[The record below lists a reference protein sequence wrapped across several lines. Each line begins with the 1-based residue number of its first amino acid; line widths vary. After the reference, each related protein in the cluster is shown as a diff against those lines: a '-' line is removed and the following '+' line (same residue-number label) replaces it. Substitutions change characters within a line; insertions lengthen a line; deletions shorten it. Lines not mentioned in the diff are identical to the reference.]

1 MYSEKVLSHLNELKY
16 LSAIK
21 NSNVSIVSKKNAFAD
36 TVKFFAQINKNNVIQ
51 KISYKATGCTHFL
64 VYCDYFCSLVEGLT
78 ITKALKI
85 NINDLE
91 NLSKLNESKVHVVD
105 IILNTFALL
114 IKKYQKGVQKG
125 EIIPADIIEKE
136 DSGISTKIISESKK
150 LSEIT
155 KEIKAKNKTVASLN
169 EIDSAEKIT
178 KDNVKQTKVSPN
190 HNANQTSN
198 IMALKSMID
207 SSKSNNSHDTQET
220 LINTDDSI
228 YKLSTM
234 IDNIGKQDDNTTNNI
249 HDDENTQ
256 KLKSLTNSLDNIKH
270 KQENEKTKKKDDS
283 KQNKVKKS
291 KFELQDEKLA
301 KRKEE
306 KLNNTEEKKK
316 KGLFSW
322 FKSN

>member
-36 TVKFFAQINKNNVIQ
+36 TVKFFAQINKDNVIQ

-78 ITKALKI
+78 IKKALKI

-91 NLSKLNESKVHVVD
+91 NLSKLNESKVHVAD

-125 EIIPADIIEKE
+125 EIIPADVIEKE
-136 DSGISTKIISESKK
+136 DSEISTKIISESKK

-198 IMALKSMID
+198 IIALKSMID

-283 KQNKVKKS
+283 KQNKVKKC
-291 KFELQDEKLA
+291 KLELQDEKLA
-301 KRKEE
+301 KRKED

>member
-36 TVKFFAQINKNNVIQ
+36 TVKFFAQINKDNVIQ

-78 ITKALKI
+78 IKKALKI

-91 NLSKLNESKVHVVD
+91 NLSKLNESKVHVAD

-125 EIIPADIIEKE
+125 EIIPADVIEKE
-136 DSGISTKIISESKK
+136 DSEISTKIISESKK
-150 LSEIT
+150 ISEIT

-178 KDNVKQTKVSPN
+178 KDNVKQTKVSRN

-291 KFELQDEKLA
+291 KLELQDEKLA